1 MTFQPRFGQHRTLLK
16 GGAFGSAT
24 AAALIE
30 SLRRQSDSPWFSR
43 QSDRKGGGSQ
53 FPIVLGKDLTV
64 SKIRFVC
71 IVGSFVP
78 LLTIGSAAAGQH
90 EWHQSQTLIDVVREA
105 TAQFVDPQAAL
116 AAGYVAKPFC
126 VTGPDQGA
134 MGVHFVNATL
144 VKDGKLDQE
153 RPEALIYE
161 SKNGRLRLVAVE
173 YIVFADA
180 WNTQNPQ
187 PPVISGQLLNYIAAP
202 NRFGNPNFYEL
213 HVWAWKDNP
222 FGAFVD
228 WNPRV
233 SCAEHSPDN

>member
-1 MTFQPRFGQHRTLLK
+1 M
-16 GGAFGSAT
+16 
-24 AAALIE
+24 
-30 SLRRQSDSPWFSR
+30 
-43 QSDRKGGGSQ
+43 
-53 FPIVLGKDLTV
+53 

-71 IVGSFVP
+71 VVGGFVP

-90 EWHQSQTLIDVVREA
+90 EMHRSQPLVDVVRDA
-105 TAQFVDPQAAL
+105 TAQFADPQVAL
-116 AAGYVAKPFC
+116 AAGYVPKPFC
-126 VTGPDQGA
+126 VSGPEQGA
-134 MGVHFVNATL
+134 MGVHFVNAAL
-144 VKDGKLDQE
+144 VKDGQLDSE

-180 WNTQNPQ
+180 WSAHNPQ
-187 PPVISGQLLNYIAAP
+187 PPAVFGQLLNYIAAP

-222 FGAFVD
+222 FGTFVD
-228 WNPRV
+228 WNPHV

>member
-1 MTFQPRFGQHRTLLK
+1 M
-16 GGAFGSAT
+16 
-24 AAALIE
+24 
-30 SLRRQSDSPWFSR
+30 
-43 QSDRKGGGSQ
+43 
-53 FPIVLGKDLTV
+53 

-71 IVGSFVP
+71 VVVGFVP

-90 EWHQSQTLIDVVREA
+90 EMHRSPQPLVDVVRDA
-105 TAQFVDPQAAL
+105 TAQFADPQVAL
-116 AAGYVAKPFC
+116 AAGYVPKPFC
-126 VTGPDQGA
+126 VSGPEQGA
-134 MGVHFVNATL
+134 MGVHYVNAAL
-144 VKDGKLDQE
+144 VKDGQLDSE

-161 SKNGRLRLVAVE
+161 SRNGRLRLVAVE

-180 WNTQNPQ
+180 WSAHNPL
-187 PPVISGQLLNYIAAP
+187 PPAVFGQLLNYIAAP

-222 FGAFVD
+222 FGTFVD